1 MLPLC
6 LALHVH
12 GHASRIYDAAFSWTD
27 ETTGIHTLCE
37 DFCEESPNLSVYDN
51 VCLGECLCGMIML
64 HPVLLS
70 FVLTVLSFVHTVLSY
85 VLTVLSFVLTILLI
99 IKLRSFV
106 DYSNVAGSWNGCI
119 NAMVPW
125 PLQCLHQCGLDIVH

>member
-1 MLPLC
+1 M
-6 LALHVH
+6 
-12 GHASRIYDAAFSWTD
+12 
-27 ETTGIHTLCE
+27 LCE

-99 IKLRSFV
+99 I
-106 DYSNVAGSWNGCI
+106 
-119 NAMVPW
+119 
-125 PLQCLHQCGLDIVH
+125 